1 MISQQFTNSESA
13 ARGRRSDLYNPAEL
27 PRLIEAVSGAMAEQ
41 KYRENDI
48 YQVRLALEEAVSNA
62 VQHGH
67 GGDPS
72 KAVHVWW
79 DVRPERVLAEVE
91 DEGEGFDPRRITDP
105 TAPENRG
112 RERGR
117 GLFLMRQAMTWVR
130 YNERGNRVA
139 LCKQRSA
146 P

>member
-1 MISQQFTNSESA
+1 MIPWQFTDSESA
-13 ARGRRSDLYNPAEL
+13 ARGRRNDLYNPAEL

-41 KYRENDI
+41 KYREKDI
-48 YQVRLALEEAVSNA
+48 YQVRLALEEAVANA

-67 GGDPS
+67 RGDPS
-72 KAVHVWW
+72 RAVHVWW

-91 DEGEGFDPRRITDP
+91 DEGEGFDPRRIPDP